1 MEATSESS
9 GWSSPTLLSSEPRSS
24 FSTGTSS
31 ACPEPQAQS
40 ESQTQ
45 TLYHTVQ
52 SELGS
57 LPPSLSSHSHSR
69 PTLTFT
75 HSPAHQVYSSLNGNS
90 VPWLEGSGS
99 PSLGASFTSPLS
111 TWHTN
116 PFSKTSINPLTSAS
130 FPPKNIS
137 LANSRNELSSPGFDC
152 QESPRLQEALQ
163 EDSPTE
169 EHGGSFFNLNPAGVD
184 GYSHPAAHSYPHP
197 LDYYGSYGPYS
208 STFGQDYTSAAL
220 YTPPGGL
227 GYPLYSTHLHNKIN
241 LSPPDDRECVNCGA
255 TATPLWRRDG
265 TGHYLCNAC
274 GLYHKTNGQNRPLIR
289 PKKRTMVS
297 KREGTHC
304 ANCQTSITTLWR
316 RNASG
321 EPVCNACGLYY
332 KLHHV
337 NRPLTMKKE
346 GIQTRNRKVSS
357 KNRKSKKS
365 GGVSETEEA
374 ANQYLMAPGPLLS
387 YGHSTSSHILPSFSP
402 SSLSPSPLHSSSAR
416 LYSSYQTSSGMVPT
430 LV

>member
-1 MEATSESS
+1 MEASPESS
-9 GWSSPTLLSSEPRSS
+9 EWSSPALLSSEARSS
-24 FSTGTSS
+24 YSTVSS
-31 ACPEPQAQS
+31 SVCPEA
-40 ESQTQ
+40 QTQ
-45 TLYHTVQ
+45 TLFHTAQ
-52 SELGS
+52 SELAS
-57 LPPSLSSHSHSR
+57 LPSSLSSHSHGR
-69 PTLTFT
+69 PTLTYT
-75 HSPAHQVYSSLNGNS
+75 PSPVHQIYSSLNGNS
-90 VPWLEGSGS
+90 VSWLETSGS
-99 PSLGASFTSPLS
+99 PSLSSSFTPPLS
-111 TWHTN
+111 TWQSN
-116 PFSKTSINPLTSAS
+116 PFSKTSISSLTPAS
-130 FPPKNIS
+130 FSPKTPIS
-137 LANSRNELSSPGFDC
+137 SSANSRNEQPSPGYDC

-163 EDSPTE
+163 GESPTE
-169 EHGGSFFNLNPAGVD
+169 EHGGSFFNLNPAGGDV
-184 GYSHPAAHSYPHP
+184 YSHPAAHSYPHA
-197 LDYYGSYGPYS
+197 LEYYGSYSPYT
-208 STFGQDYTSAAL
+208 TFGQDYPSATL
-220 YTPPGGL
+220 YTPQGGL

-289 PKKRTMVS
+289 PKKRAMVS

-365 GGVSETEEA
+365 GGGVSETGMEETT
-374 ANQYLMAPGPLLS
+374 NPYLMAPGASLS
-387 YGHSTSSHILPSFSP
+387 YGHPSSSHILPSFSP
-402 SSLSPSPLHSSSAR
+402 SSLSMSPLHSSSAR
-416 LYSSYQTSSGMVPT
+416 LYSSYQPSSGMVPT